1 MKWRGGKGSARR
13 PEDVKKIDENWDKIF
28 KKDREISELK
38 NVAEEKQK
46 KKTW

>member
-13 PEDVKKIDENWDKIF
+13 PEDVKK
-28 KKDREISELK
+28 REISELK